1 MIFIITAQVSLSFED
16 DRIPAASAIL
26 ASPASGSQLADMLH
40 RAGIEDDIIRRCF
53 VLGLKIN
60 LPYHLQYLG
69 NSDDTDFMITLSDG
83 IGYHLFSVSSRF
95 NYPFKKTLIK
105 INLIVKITD
114 TKRTKDKVIISIIQV
129 ISNMNMSK
137 IDIYIFHSWFS
148 QRKYF

>member
-69 NSDDTDFMITLSDG
+69 NSDDANDFMITLSDG
-83 IGYHLFSVSSRF
+83 KGSHPYSVSSRF
-95 NYPFKKTLIK
+95 DYLFKKNLIK
-105 INLIVKITD
+105 INSIVKITD
-114 TKRTKDKVIISIIQV
+114 TKRTKEKVIITNMQV
-129 ISNMNMSK
+129 ISNMSMSK
-137 IDIYIFHSWFS
+137 IGDPIEM
-148 QRKYF
+148 